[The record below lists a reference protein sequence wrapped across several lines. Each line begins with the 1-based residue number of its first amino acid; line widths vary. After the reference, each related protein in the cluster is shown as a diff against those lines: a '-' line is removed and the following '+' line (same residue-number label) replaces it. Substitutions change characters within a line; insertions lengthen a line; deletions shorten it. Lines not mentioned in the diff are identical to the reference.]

1 MRTVF
6 LDSVGLLA
14 TWDTRD
20 QWHTPAATVFTALL
34 REGAVLL
41 TTELILAECGN
52 ASSRKP
58 YRSRVEALRRQ
69 LASQGRI
76 ALIDELLLDEAWRA
90 YAVKGSGGAGLVD
103 QTSFI
108 VMRRFGIS
116 EAFTNDQHFKTAG
129 FTALF

>member
-1 MRTVF
+1 MRSVF

-20 QWHTPAATVFTALL
+20 QWHAQAIPVFGVLL
-34 REGAVLL
+34 REGAILV

-52 ASSRKP
+52 AASRKP

-69 LASQGRI
+69 LAGQGCI
-76 ALIDELLLDEAWRA
+76 ASIDQADLDEAWRA
-90 YAVKGSGGAGLVD
+90 YAAEGPEGAGLVD

-108 VMRRFGIS
+108 AMRRLGIV
-116 EAFTNDQHFKTAG
+116 EAFTNDRHFKAAG
-129 FTALF
+129 FTTLF

>member
-6 LDSVGLLA
+6 LDSVGFLA

-20 QWHTPAATVFTALL
+20 QWHTQAAAVFAALL
-34 REGAVLL
+34 HEGAVLL

-52 ASSRKP
+52 AASRKP

-69 LASQGRI
+69 LAGQGRI
-76 ALIDELLLDEAWRA
+76 AVIDQALLDEAWRA
-90 YAVKGSGGAGLVD
+90 YALAGSGGAGLVD

-108 VMRRFGIS
+108 VMPRLGIT
-116 EAFTNDQHFKTAG
+116 EAFTNDKHFKAAG
-129 FTALF
+129 FTTLF